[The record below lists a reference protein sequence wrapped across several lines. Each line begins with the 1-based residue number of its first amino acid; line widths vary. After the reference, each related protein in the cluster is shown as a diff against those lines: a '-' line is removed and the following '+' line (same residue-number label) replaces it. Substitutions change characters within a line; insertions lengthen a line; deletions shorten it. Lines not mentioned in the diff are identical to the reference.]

1 MIILPFIFLSA
12 GVSVFILGMLMIKYT
27 LRRSL
32 ADRIKNLLIRF
43 TKNRLSACIT
53 GAAVTFCLQSSS
65 ASSVLTAAFSD
76 SGVLTLYQAFFII
89 VGANLGTTFTG
100 LFTAF
105 PFFKALPVFTVIG
118 IILLML
124 PERLKMTD
132 AGIAVSGFGLM
143 FTGMHIMGEASGE
156 ISSFTFVSDI
166 LAVSDSPF
174 TGVLTGA
181 FFTAVIQSSS
191 AVTALLQV
199 LSAQGIIGIRQVYY
213 ILLGSNIGTCAT
225 CAAASIGLRD
235 SAKKVS
241 LMHIF
246 YNFAGVVI
254 FVIIAEIIPLPEFIQ
269 SVSPENISMQTAVL
283 NIFFNFASAVF
294 ALLLPVKPLLTAN
307 KRNKL
312 PLKPVLSE
320 K

>member
-1 MIILPFIFLSA
+1 MNIMPFVFLSA
-12 GVSVFILGMLMIKYT
+12 GVSVFILGMLMIKY
-27 LRRSL
+27 SL
-32 ADRIKNLLIRF
+32 KKSFADRIKNLLVRF
-43 TKNRLSACIT
+43 TKNRFSACIT
-53 GAAVTFCLQSSS
+53 GTVVTFCLQSSS
-65 ASSVLTAAFSD
+65 ASSVLTAAFAD
-76 SGVLTLYQAFFII
+76 SGLLNLYQAFFII

-105 PFFKALPVFTVIG
+105 PFFKVLPVFIVIG

-132 AGIAVSGFGLM
+132 TGIAVSGFGLM
-143 FTGMHIMGEASGE
+143 FVGMHIMGGASEE
-156 ISSFTFVSDI
+156 ISSFAFVRDI
-166 LAVSDSPF
+166 LAASDSPF

-199 LSAQGIIGIRQVYY
+199 LSSRGIVGIRQIYY

-246 YNFAGVVI
+246 YNFAGAVI
-254 FVIIAEIIPLPEFIQ
+254 FVIIAEIIPLPEFIE
-269 SVSPENISMQTAVL
+269 SISPGNISMQTAVL
-283 NIFFNFASAVF
+283 NIFFNFISAVF
-294 ALLLPVKPLLTAN
+294 ALFLPVKALFAS
-307 KRNKL
+307 KKHNKL
-312 PLKPVLSE
+312 ILRPVLSE